1 MYKLTLPKNHR
12 SIGET
17 IKSMA
22 ATYDDKGDYEKALR
36 YYSEAL
42 DIFKQTLPSNHS
54 SITETIA
61 KMLEVRMMNP

>member
-1 MYKLTLPKNHR
+1 
-12 SIGET
+12 
-17 IKSMA
+17 MA